1 MHFELTIRPEKA
13 LDKHFSYGLVFIPCP
28 VWVKGDEQIINLNPS
43 SPEYHKG
50 SIKRLIEKEN
60 LQHIINEGSEAVLVV
75 NDIGHG
81 TEKDLTTLKEDLV
94 DEGFR
99 VKTYGA

>member
-1 MHFELTIRPEKA
+1 MHFELTIRSEKTLA
-13 LDKHFSYGLVFIPCP
+13 NHFSYGLVFIPCP
-28 VWVKGDEQIINLNPS
+28 VWVKGDNHLINLNPS
-43 SPEYHKG
+43 SPEYQKG
-50 SIKRLIEKEN
+50 SIKQLIEKEN
-60 LQHIINEGSEAVLVV
+60 LYHIITEGPEAVLVV

-99 VKTYGA
+99 VKTYGV

>member
-1 MHFELTIRPEKA
+1 MHFELTIRSEKS

-28 VWVKGDEQIINLNPS
+28 VWVKGDNHLINLNPS

-50 SIKRLIEKEN
+50 SIKQLIDKEN
-60 LQHIINEGSEAVLVV
+60 LHQIISEGPEAVLVV

-81 TEKDLTTLKEDLV
+81 TEKDLITLKEDLV

-99 VKTYGA
+99 VKTYGV